1 MNATKSAVGSAAI
14 GPITRLVTAWQGI
27 SPRERRLV
35 LIAGAVVAVGLT
47 LSLLD
52 WTRHERARLDRS
64 LPRSAAQ
71 LEQVQESATE
81 IARLRTQPPLQA
93 PAGPALLEA
102 AQTSAKSRGLGL
114 TLQAG
119 GEGLHVKGQ
128 APFDELVTWLA
139 AVQRDQGLRVLRM
152 EIQQQGPQASIDAVL
167 AGPSAP

>member
-1 MNATKSAVGSAAI
+1 MNTTKPSAGNIAI
-14 GPITRLVTAWQGI
+14 GPITRIVTAWQGI

-35 LIAGAVVAVGLT
+35 TIAGAVVAVGLT

-52 WTRHERARLDRS
+52 WTRHERGRLDRS

-71 LEQVQESATE
+71 LELVQESATE
-81 IARLRTQPPLQA
+81 VARLRTQPPLQA
-93 PAGPALLEA
+93 PTGPALLEA
-102 AQTSAKSRGLGL
+102 AQAAAKSRGLGL

-119 GEGLHVKGQ
+119 GEGLHAKGQ

-167 AGPSAP
+167 AGPATP

>member
-1 MNATKSAVGSAAI
+1 MIATKPAAGI
-14 GPITRLVTAWQGI
+14 GPITRLATAWQGL

-35 LIAGAVVAVGLT
+35 LIAGAVVAIGTTV
-47 LSLLD
+47 SVLD
-52 WTRHERARLDRS
+52 WARHERSRLDRS

-81 IARLRTQPPLQA
+81 IARLRNQPPLQA

-102 AQTSAKSRGLGL
+102 AQAAAKSRGLGL

-128 APFDELVTWLA
+128 AAFDELAAWLA
-139 AVQRDQGLRVLRM
+139 AVQRDQGLRILRM